1 MIQGWGDPRGLLSHP
16 ARAGL
21 LVTLALS
28 VLILLFVP
36 FALFAAGEQE
46 IPSQRWATFLA
57 LGVVGGCCWL
67 LPYADRREW
76 FVWPESNTLRYVGLA
91 CAATGTGIRIVGMI
105 QLGDLFSGFVVVQR
119 GHQLVTGGCY
129 RWVRHPIYSG
139 SVLAFAGIFLVF
151 RSQLCWR
158 HCRCTCWERCGALPT
173 KNGCWPRR
181 SVPSTST
188 TGRAPG
194 GCCRLCIEES
204 FQLITTTGIWAE
216 PKAPL
221 RPRAHLYRPFLPL
234 RLPPG
239 PSRRVFPSQ
248 SG

>member
-1 MIQGWGDPRGLLSHP
+1 MLRPDVALKNFQIVVLFLIALILMIQGWGDPRGLLSHP

-151 RSQLCWR
+151 RSHLVLV
-158 HCRCTCWERCGALPT
+158 ALPLYVLGT
-173 KNGCWPRR
+173 LWRI
-181 SVPSTST
+181 
-188 TGRAPG
+188 ADEE
-194 GCCRLCIEES
+194 RLLAAAFGAEYERYRKRTW
-204 FQLITTTGIWAE
+204 QL
-216 PKAPL
+216 L
-221 RPRAHLYRPFLPL
+221 PF
-234 RLPPG
+234 
-239 PSRRVFPSQ
+239 VY
-248 SG
+248 